1 MRTAALLLL
10 ALALAGCGTSQP
22 AAHQRAGST
31 LTGTLVDRDGDGAL
45 EPGPPEPL
53 QNRRELGRSGTPRGT
68 LATFAQITDA
78 HVRDEESPARVPFL
92 DRLGAPFTSTF
103 RPQEALTPHV
113 LDAAVRSINRL
124 RPQAVLVTGDIVDS
138 AQENEWRQAL
148 TVVDGG
154 RVRPDSGAPGYRGVQ
169 AAGNPDPFYYRPDHD
184 PPRHPGLLDRAQRPF
199 EAPGLD
205 APWFPVL
212 GNHDL
217 LVAGEVPPT
226 PRIEAV
232 ATGDRL
238 VTGLDRGLRQGGRVA
253 SDAASAVN
261 ALLAQGMPGRATRVP
276 ADPARRHLGSQD
288 VLARLRR
295 PGRAGRLDY
304 AFDIGPHVRAI
315 ALDTVRRKGGSDGTV
330 APDQVAWLKA
340 QLTAA
345 GRRYIVVL
353 SHHSLA
359 SAHGGGGALRA
370 LDAAPRVIAAISGHA
385 HRNEIAPRR
394 AGGYWMIATASLVDF
409 PQQARAFRLV
419 RTDRG
424 VALETW
430 MLDHAGAGL
439 AGAARE
445 LAFLDAQGGRP
456 QRFAGAR
463 GDRNVRLFLP
473 DDQA

>member
-1 MRTAALLLL
+1 MRAAALLLA

-22 AAHQRAGST
+22 AASQRSGST
-31 LTGTLVDRDGDGAL
+31 LAGTLVDRDGDGAL

-53 QNRRELGRSGTPRGT
+53 HDRRELGGGGAPTAT

-113 LDAAVRSINRL
+113 LDAAVRAINRL
-124 RPQAVLVTGDIVDS
+124 RPQAVLVTGDLVDS

-148 TVVDGG
+148 AILNGG
-154 RVRPDSGAPGYRGVQ
+154 RTTPNSGAPGYRGVQ

-184 PPRHPGLLDRAQRPF
+184 PPRHPGLLNRAQRPF
-199 EAPGLD
+199 DAPGLD

-217 LVAGEVPPT
+217 LVAGEVAAT

-238 VTGLDRGLRQGGRVA
+238 VTGLDRGLRPA
-253 SDAASAVN
+253 PDADPAGAVD
-261 ALLAQGMPGRATRVP
+261 ALLARGLPGRATRVP
-276 ADPARRHLGSQD
+276 ADPARRHLGPSD

-295 PGRAGRLDY
+295 GGRGRIRGRLDH
-304 AFDIGPHVRAI
+304 AFDIGRHVRAI
-315 ALDTVRRKGGSDGTV
+315 ALDTVRREGGSDGAV
-330 APDQVAWLKA
+330 DPDQVAWLDE
-340 QLTAA
+340 QLAAA
-345 GRRYIVVL
+345 GRRHVIVL

-359 SAHGGGGALRA
+359 SARGGTAALRA

-385 HRNEIAPRR
+385 HRNAIVPRR
-394 AGGYWMIATASLVDF
+394 SGGYWMIATASLVDF

-424 VALETW
+424 GLALETW
-430 MLDHAGAGL
+430 MLDHAGTGL

-456 QRFAGAR
+456 QGFAGAR
-463 GDRNVRLFLP
+463 TDRNVRLFVRP
-473 DDQA
+473 